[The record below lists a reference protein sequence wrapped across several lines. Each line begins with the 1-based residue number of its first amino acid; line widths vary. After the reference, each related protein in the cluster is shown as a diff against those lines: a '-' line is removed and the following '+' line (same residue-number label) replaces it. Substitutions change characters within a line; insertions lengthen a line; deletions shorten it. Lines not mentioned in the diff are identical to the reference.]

1 MSTKKEREVILN
13 SIEDEYRHDLS
24 LHLYS
29 TFLFHQINPLF
40 PRRNWASWPLP
51 FDRVPDPRSSKTFVD
66 SEYCIEQFDDIDH
79 ETNVNLEKELDMR
92 ERVSTDD
99 EDELEDTGDDDEVSM
114 KDEVIHENKQKRY
127 MRIRSVATK
136 ETLSNSKVDIMIE
149 LHALLEKKIHSKL
162 NDVADKRNLTM
173 SADVSSA
180 MTNEVCKKL
189 ANKVD
194 HLVNNIVNFQKQ
206 GKTRLSSSRPYPRLL
221 NWQDILLAGLDVDES
236 HMKILDNTSHAHLYQ
251 KCERIFDNPKYAYE
265 YDDKEE
271 EEEDE
276 EGGEKNQT
284 NDVPDTYVIDPEQRE
299 EVATT
304 DTLKQKFHYLEY
316 LSKVEETHR
325 GLINYKNFKQRVLKN
340 RNQEDKLREL
350 KKAIFM
356 RKLNLQ
362 SKYSNIDWSKTK
374 KRPKIQDRRT
384 PKKYRIQN
392 EDKDSQK
399 EDALAHGG
407 IQLTADDFTVN
418 I

>member
-66 SEYCIEQFDDIDH
+66 SENCIEQFDDIDH
-79 ETNVNLEKELDMR
+79 ETNVNRENELDMR

-99 EDELEDTGDDDEVSM
+99 EDESEDTGDDDEISM
-114 KDEVIHENKQKRY
+114 KDEVIHQNRHKRY

-149 LHALLEKKIHSKL
+149 LHALLERKIHSKL
-162 NDVADKRNLTM
+162 KNVADKQNLTM

-194 HLVNNIVNFQKQ
+194 HLVNNIINFQKQ

-236 HMKILDNTSHAHLYQ
+236 HKKTLDNTSHANLYQ
-251 KCERIFDNPKYAYE
+251 KCERIFDNPKYTYE
-265 YDDKEE
+265 YDNEE
-271 EEEDE
+271 EGDDE
-276 EGGEKNQT
+276 NQS
-284 NDVPDTYVIDPEQRE
+284 NDVPDTYVINPGQGE
-299 EVATT
+299 EGATS
-304 DTLKQKFHYLEY
+304 DTQKQKFNYLEY

-325 GLINYKNFKQRVLKN
+325 GLINYKNFKQRMLKN

-362 SKYSNIDWSKTK
+362 TKYSNIDWSKTK
-374 KRPKIQDRRT
+374 KRPKIQDRRA

-407 IQLTADDFTVN
+407 ILLTADDFTVN

>member
-51 FDRVPDPRSSKTFVD
+51 FDRVPDPRSSKTFVG
-66 SEYCIEQFDDIDH
+66 SENCIEQFDDIDH
-79 ETNVNLEKELDMR
+79 ETNVNRENELDMR
-92 ERVSTDD
+92 ESVSTDD
-99 EDELEDTGDDDEVSM
+99 EDESEDTGDDDEVSV
-114 KDEVIHENKQKRY
+114 KDEVIHQNRHKRY
-127 MRIRSVATK
+127 TRIRSVATK

-149 LHALLEKKIHSKL
+149 LHALLERKIHSKL
-162 NDVADKRNLTM
+162 KNVADKQNLTM

-194 HLVNNIVNFQKQ
+194 HLVNNIINFQKQ

-236 HMKILDNTSHAHLYQ
+236 HKKTLDSTSHANLYQ
-251 KCERIFDNPKYAYE
+251 KCERIFDNPKYTYE
-265 YDDKEE
+265 YDDNEE
-271 EEEDE
+271 EGDDE
-276 EGGEKNQT
+276 NQS
-284 NDVPDTYVIDPEQRE
+284 NDVPDTYVINPEQGE
-299 EVATT
+299 EESTL
-304 DTLKQKFHYLEY
+304 DTLKQKFNYSEY

-325 GLINYKNFKQRVLKN
+325 GLINYKNFKQRMLKN

-362 SKYSNIDWSKTK
+362 TKYSNIDWSKTK
-374 KRPKIQDRRT
+374 KRPKIQGRKA

-399 EDALAHGG
+399 DDALAHGG
-407 IQLTADDFTVN
+407 ILLTADDFTVN

>member
-29 TFLFHQINPLF
+29 TFLLHQINPLF

-51 FDRVPDPRSSKTFVD
+51 FDKVPDPRSSKTFVD
-66 SEYCIEQFDDIDH
+66 SEICLDQFDDIDH
-79 ETNVNLEKELDMR
+79 ETNVNREKELDMR

-99 EDELEDTGDDDEVSM
+99 EDESEDIGDDDELSM
-114 KDEVIHENKQKRY
+114 KDEIIHDSKHKRY

-162 NDVADKRNLTM
+162 KNVADQRNLTM
-173 SADVSSA
+173 STDVSSA

-194 HLVNNIVNFQKQ
+194 HLVNNIINFQKQ
-206 GKTRLSSSRPYPRLL
+206 GKTRLSSSRPYTRLL

-236 HMKILDNTSHAHLYQ
+236 RKKILDNTNHANLYQ
-251 KCERIFDNPKYAYE
+251 KCERIFDNPKYTYE
-265 YDDKEE
+265 YDDHEE
-271 EEEDE
+271 QEQNEVENE
-276 EGGEKNQT
+276 NETHGIS
-284 NDVPDTYVIDPEQRE
+284 DTYVINSRQGEG
-299 EVATT
+299 VTTT
-304 DTLKQKFHYLEY
+304 DTPKQRFNYLEY
-316 LSKVEETHR
+316 LSKVEETHH
-325 GLINYKNFKQRVLKN
+325 GFINYKNFKQRMLKN
-340 RNQEDKLREL
+340 RNQEHKLREL
-350 KKAIFM
+350 KKVIFM

-362 SKYSNIDWSKTK
+362 SEYSEVDWSKTK
-374 KRPKIQDRRT
+374 KRSKTQERRT
-384 PKKYRIQN
+384 PKKYRVQN

>member
-66 SEYCIEQFDDIDH
+66 SENCIEQFDDIDH
-79 ETNVNLEKELDMR
+79 ETNVNRENELDMR
-92 ERVSTDD
+92 ERASTDD
-99 EDELEDTGDDDEVSM
+99 EDESEGTGDDDEISM
-114 KDEVIHENKQKRY
+114 KDEVIHQNRHKRY

-149 LHALLEKKIHSKL
+149 LHALLERKIHSKL
-162 NDVADKRNLTM
+162 KNVADKQNLTM

-194 HLVNNIVNFQKQ
+194 HLVNNIINFQKQ

-236 HMKILDNTSHAHLYQ
+236 HKKTLDNTSHANLYQ
-251 KCERIFDNPKYAYE
+251 KCERIFDNPKYTYE
-265 YDDKEE
+265 YDDNE
-271 EEEDE
+271 EEEDDE
-276 EGGEKNQT
+276 NQS
-284 NDVPDTYVIDPEQRE
+284 NKVPDTYVINPGQGE
-299 EVATT
+299 EGATS
-304 DTLKQKFHYLEY
+304 DTQKQKFNYLEY

-325 GLINYKNFKQRVLKN
+325 GLINYKNFKQRMLKN

-362 SKYSNIDWSKTK
+362 TKYSNIDWSKTK
-374 KRPKIQDRRT
+374 KRPKIQDRRA

-407 IQLTADDFTVN
+407 ILLTADDFTVN